1 MRTLSIDIETFSK
14 ASLPSVGV
22 YRYAADESFEILLFA
37 YAVDGGEVQI
47 VDLARG
53 EQIPGDALDALED
66 PGVVKSAFNAAFER
80 VCLSA
85 HLGHRLDP
93 EGWRCSMVWAS
104 FAGVPLDLAGV
115 AKALH
120 LDTEKMGEGKNLI
133 RYFSLPAKPTK
144 ANGGRERNLPE
155 HAPDDWETFKAYCKR
170 DVEVELAIT
179 KRLHAMPM
187 PAREWD
193 NYWDDQRI
201 NDRGV
206 RIDADLATAA
216 VDADNAGRASALEWM
231 RELTRVDNPASVT
244 QLLAWLRSQGLQ
256 IDSLAKADVAAALEG
271 ARGDV
276 AEVLALRQEMA
287 KSSVKKYE
295 RMLACRCPDG
305 RAHGLLQFM
314 GAGRTGRWAG
324 RLVQVQNLPRQSISD
339 LEAAADLVRT
349 GHADML
355 ETLWGSAPQVLSEL
369 IRAAFVAEPGSRFL
383 VADYSAIE
391 ARTIAWLA
399 GEQWV
404 LDLFEAGGDIYCET
418 GTRMFRQVVE
428 KHSPLRQRAKV
439 AVLACIAE
447 GQPVLTRRGLVPIED
462 VTPGEHVWDGVEWVT
477 QEGPIFKG
485 VRDVITHDGL
495 TATPDHLVWVE
506 GEQNP
511 IPLGEAA
518 SCGARLLRAGHRGKA
533 LRVGGDHQPAKEV
546 EQLVGELLR
555 GDSLHGMRKHSVD
568 EPERIDAREDQRVPS
583 VLNGG
588 QAFNPPLAGPKVDGS
603 ETALREPEQQ
613 ALGRLR
619 RTGDPIQVP
628 VHIGSRSVDSGEHT
642 GGGPGLGA
650 GQDRHERPLR
660 AGEHPLR
667 HPRGER
673 REPKKHGAQSLGAEV
688 LAVRAVDSVQEAR
701 RGEEQRA
708 NHRGCAQGSAR
719 EAQGL
724 AHHRRK
730 ARVYDLLNAGPR
742 RRFTVSDALVHNC
755 GYQGGVGALKTMGGE
770 KLGLSEEEMAD
781 IVAAWRAANPA
792 IARLWWDINAAAIA
806 VIKDGGTRAVG
817 RIRLAHDKGALIIT
831 LPSGRPL
838 VYPSPRIGEN
848 RFGGE
853 SITHMG
859 VGVNRKWGRIETYG
873 GKLTEN
879 IVQATARDILA
890 HAIAR
895 LERSGYPV
903 VMHIHDEVVTEV
915 PEGRGSVEELCALMS
930 QAPPWADGLPLA
942 AEGFESTYYRKG

>member
-22 YRYAADESFEILLFA
+22 YRYAADESFKILLLA
-37 YAVDGGEVQI
+37 YSVDGGPVQI
-47 VDLARG
+47 VDLASG
-53 EQIPGDALDALED
+53 EQIPDKVLEALGSPEVA
-66 PGVVKSAFNAAFER
+66 KSAFNAAFER

-85 HLGHRLDP
+85 HLGRRLDP
-93 EGWRCSMVWAS
+93 QSWHCSMVWAS

-115 AKALH
+115 AKALR
-120 LDTEKMGEGKNLI
+120 LETEKMGEGKNLI

-179 KRLHAMPM
+179 KRLEKMPM
-187 PAREWD
+187 PAEEWHY
-193 NYWDDQRI
+193 YWDDQRI

-206 RIDADLATAA
+206 RIDDALAAGAVRADTE
-216 VDADNAGRASALEWM
+216 GRAETLERM
-231 RELTRVDNPASVT
+231 RELTGVDNPASVT
-244 QLLAWLRSQGLQ
+244 QLLTWLHAQGLQ

-271 ARGDV
+271 AHGDV

-314 GAGRTGRWAG
+314 GPGRPGRWAG

-418 GTRMFRQVVE
+418 GARMFRQVVE

-439 AVLACIAE
+439 AVLA
-447 GQPVLTRRGLVPIED
+447 
-462 VTPGEHVWDGVEWVT
+462 
-477 QEGPIFKG
+477 
-485 VRDVITHDGL
+485 
-495 TATPDHLVWVE
+495 
-506 GEQNP
+506 
-511 IPLGEAA
+511 
-518 SCGARLLRAGHRGKA
+518 
-533 LRVGGDHQPAKEV
+533 
-546 EQLVGELLR
+546 
-555 GDSLHGMRKHSVD
+555 
-568 EPERIDAREDQRVPS
+568 
-583 VLNGG
+583 
-588 QAFNPPLAGPKVDGS
+588 
-603 ETALREPEQQ
+603 
-613 ALGRLR
+613 
-619 RTGDPIQVP
+619 
-628 VHIGSRSVDSGEHT
+628 
-642 GGGPGLGA
+642 
-650 GQDRHERPLR
+650 
-660 AGEHPLR
+660 
-667 HPRGER
+667 
-673 REPKKHGAQSLGAEV
+673 
-688 LAVRAVDSVQEAR
+688 
-701 RGEEQRA
+701 
-708 NHRGCAQGSAR
+708 
-719 EAQGL
+719 
-724 AHHRRK
+724 
-730 ARVYDLLNAGPR
+730 
-742 RRFTVSDALVHNC
+742 C

-781 IVAAWRAANPA
+781 IVAAWRAANPK
-792 IARLWWDINAAAIA
+792 IAQLWWDINAAAIA

>member
-1 MRTLSIDIETFSK
+1 MKTLKWSVMRTLSIDIETFSK

-53 EQIPGDALDALED
+53 EQIPGDVLDALED

-104 FAGVPLDLAGV
+104 FAGVPLALAGV

-120 LDTEKMGEGKNLI
+120 LETEKMGEGKNLI

-216 VDADNAGRASALEWM
+216 VDADNTGRASALERM

-271 ARGDV
+271 ALEGDV

-439 AVLACIAE
+439 AVLAC
-447 GQPVLTRRGLVPIED
+447 
-462 VTPGEHVWDGVEWVT
+462 
-477 QEGPIFKG
+477 
-485 VRDVITHDGL
+485 
-495 TATPDHLVWVE
+495 
-506 GEQNP
+506 
-511 IPLGEAA
+511 
-518 SCGARLLRAGHRGKA
+518 
-533 LRVGGDHQPAKEV
+533 
-546 EQLVGELLR
+546 
-555 GDSLHGMRKHSVD
+555 
-568 EPERIDAREDQRVPS
+568 
-583 VLNGG
+583 
-588 QAFNPPLAGPKVDGS
+588 
-603 ETALREPEQQ
+603 
-613 ALGRLR
+613 
-619 RTGDPIQVP
+619 
-628 VHIGSRSVDSGEHT
+628 
-642 GGGPGLGA
+642 
-650 GQDRHERPLR
+650 
-660 AGEHPLR
+660 
-667 HPRGER
+667 
-673 REPKKHGAQSLGAEV
+673 
-688 LAVRAVDSVQEAR
+688 
-701 RGEEQRA
+701 
-708 NHRGCAQGSAR
+708 
-719 EAQGL
+719 
-724 AHHRRK
+724 
-730 ARVYDLLNAGPR
+730 
-742 RRFTVSDALVHNC
+742 

-770 KLGLSEEEMAD
+770 KLGLSEDEMAD
-781 IVAAWRAANPA
+781 IVAAWRAANPT
-792 IARLWWDINAAAIA
+792 IAQLWWDLNAAAIA
-806 VIKDGGTRAVG
+806 VIKDGGARAVG

>member
-22 YRYAADESFEILLFA
+22 YRYAADESFRILLFA

-53 EQIPGDALDALED
+53 EQIPGDVLDALED

-104 FAGVPLDLAGV
+104 YAGVPLDLAGV

-120 LDTEKMGEGKNLI
+120 LETEKMGEGKNLI

-216 VDADNAGRASALEWM
+216 VRADTEGRAETLERM
-231 RELTRVDNPASVT
+231 RELTGVDNPASVT
-244 QLLAWLRSQGLQ
+244 QLLTWLHAQGLQ

-271 ARGDV
+271 AHGDV

-418 GTRMFRQVVE
+418 GARMFRQVVE

-439 AVLACIAE
+439 AVLA
-447 GQPVLTRRGLVPIED
+447 
-462 VTPGEHVWDGVEWVT
+462 
-477 QEGPIFKG
+477 
-485 VRDVITHDGL
+485 
-495 TATPDHLVWVE
+495 
-506 GEQNP
+506 
-511 IPLGEAA
+511 
-518 SCGARLLRAGHRGKA
+518 
-533 LRVGGDHQPAKEV
+533 
-546 EQLVGELLR
+546 
-555 GDSLHGMRKHSVD
+555 
-568 EPERIDAREDQRVPS
+568 
-583 VLNGG
+583 
-588 QAFNPPLAGPKVDGS
+588 
-603 ETALREPEQQ
+603 
-613 ALGRLR
+613 
-619 RTGDPIQVP
+619 
-628 VHIGSRSVDSGEHT
+628 
-642 GGGPGLGA
+642 
-650 GQDRHERPLR
+650 
-660 AGEHPLR
+660 
-667 HPRGER
+667 
-673 REPKKHGAQSLGAEV
+673 
-688 LAVRAVDSVQEAR
+688 
-701 RGEEQRA
+701 
-708 NHRGCAQGSAR
+708 
-719 EAQGL
+719 
-724 AHHRRK
+724 
-730 ARVYDLLNAGPR
+730 
-742 RRFTVSDALVHNC
+742 C

-781 IVAAWRAANPA
+781 IVAAWRAANPK
-792 IARLWWDINAAAIA
+792 IAQLWWDINAAAIA

>member
-22 YRYAADESFEILLFA
+22 YRYAADESFRILLFA

-53 EQIPGDALDALED
+53 EQIPGDVLDALED

-104 FAGVPLDLAGV
+104 YAGVPLDLAGV

-120 LDTEKMGEGKNLI
+120 LETEKMGEGKNLI

-439 AVLACIAE
+439 AVLAC
-447 GQPVLTRRGLVPIED
+447 
-462 VTPGEHVWDGVEWVT
+462 
-477 QEGPIFKG
+477 
-485 VRDVITHDGL
+485 
-495 TATPDHLVWVE
+495 
-506 GEQNP
+506 
-511 IPLGEAA
+511 
-518 SCGARLLRAGHRGKA
+518 
-533 LRVGGDHQPAKEV
+533 
-546 EQLVGELLR
+546 
-555 GDSLHGMRKHSVD
+555 
-568 EPERIDAREDQRVPS
+568 
-583 VLNGG
+583 
-588 QAFNPPLAGPKVDGS
+588 
-603 ETALREPEQQ
+603 
-613 ALGRLR
+613 
-619 RTGDPIQVP
+619 
-628 VHIGSRSVDSGEHT
+628 
-642 GGGPGLGA
+642 
-650 GQDRHERPLR
+650 
-660 AGEHPLR
+660 
-667 HPRGER
+667 
-673 REPKKHGAQSLGAEV
+673 
-688 LAVRAVDSVQEAR
+688 
-701 RGEEQRA
+701 
-708 NHRGCAQGSAR
+708 
-719 EAQGL
+719 
-724 AHHRRK
+724 
-730 ARVYDLLNAGPR
+730 
-742 RRFTVSDALVHNC
+742 

-781 IVAAWRAANPA
+781 IVAAWRAANPK
-792 IARLWWDINAAAIA
+792 IAQLWWDINAAAIA